1 MIDQPRSFSS
11 VDDKT
16 WRRHCELQP
25 LMRKQE
31 QHAMLA
37 TPSWTS
43 NAASGARVA
52 RASDVTATTDA
63 ASDATA
69 TTAAASGGTA
79 TATTRAS
86 DANAGTR
93 ARATEAKRDEA
104 HLDRGDDARRTWCD
118 VIRSRSRRGFTS
130 WASR

>member
-1 MIDQPRSFSS
+1 M
-11 VDDKT
+11 
-16 WRRHCELQP
+16 
-25 LMRKQE
+25 MRKQE

-52 RASDVTATTDA
+52 RASDVTATTAA

-93 ARATEAKRDEA
+93 ARATEAKRDED
-104 HLDRGDDARRTWCD
+104 HLDRGDDARRT
-118 VIRSRSRRGFTS
+118 
-130 WASR
+130 

>member
-1 MIDQPRSFSS
+1 
-11 VDDKT
+11 
-16 WRRHCELQP
+16 
-25 LMRKQE
+25 MRKQE

-52 RASDVTATTDA
+52 RASDV
-63 ASDATA
+63 TA

-104 HLDRGDDARRTWCD
+104 HLDRGDDARRT
-118 VIRSRSRRGFTS
+118 
-130 WASR
+130 